1 MGAGHCPLPPTTG
14 PTPPGQRGPC
24 TLPLSLL
31 QALEALKQ
39 QQAGSGPWEPSFVGP
54 PSQQASQEPPLSAS
68 PPSFHCSGGGERQ
81 VPPGTMSTEAE
92 VPPAGPDL
100 VTTGDKM
107 QAHVSAPHRSMS
119 GLS

>member
-1 MGAGHCPLPPTTG
+1 M
-14 PTPPGQRGPC
+14 
-24 TLPLSLL
+24 
-31 QALEALKQ
+31 
-39 QQAGSGPWEPSFVGP
+39 
-54 PSQQASQEPPLSAS
+54 
-68 PPSFHCSGGGERQ
+68 
-81 VPPGTMSTEAE
+81 PPGTMSTEAE